1 MTNGM
6 AWFAVSNR
14 DRISLGEEFLSLI
27 TYCSS
32 YNVWNQI
39 ITKPTKL
46 QKETQ
51 GYYKNFLK
59 NHVSIRNKKLSE
71 ADQIFLALVFYMNFF
86 LIYKNI

>member
-39 ITKPTKL
+39 ITKPTKF

-51 GYYKNFLK
+51 GYYKKF
-59 NHVSIRNKKLSE
+59 
-71 ADQIFLALVFYMNFF
+71 
-86 LIYKNI
+86 

>member
-51 GYYKNFLK
+51 GYYKNF
-59 NHVSIRNKKLSE
+59 
-71 ADQIFLALVFYMNFF
+71 
-86 LIYKNI
+86 